1 MGRHRP
7 RIERVPIDLRGN
19 AIEDFHFD
27 STTSVALQTTCV
39 DHVFWIQER
48 ILERLRIRVRLREP
62 KQAVEQSHPTGEN
75 SCAAK
80 QGGCLDECASRSR
93 AVLRTLMILFHGLF
107 LVALRHHLDTS
118 RDPKSGSFAT
128 PTKKMAAP
136 TEIAKSVTSHS
147 CRVGT

>member
-39 DHVFWIQER
+39 DHVLWIQER

-62 KQAVEQSHPTGEN
+62 KQAIEQSHPVREN
-75 SCAAK
+75 GCATE
-80 QGGCLDECASRSR
+80 QGGRLDEGTSRWS
-93 AVLRTLMILFHGLF
+93 AIPSLLRILCHDLF
-107 LVALRHHLDTS
+107 LIVLCHALVTS
-118 RDPKSGSFAT
+118 RGPNIGSFAT

-147 CRVGT
+147 CRVG